1 MEVKSPKKRK
11 KNKAQ
16 QGRSCRN
23 PKSPAYL
30 LYYFDVHQTIQQEF
44 PSLHQSEI
52 IKRISGCWKR
62 LNVADKGYYLEKA
75 HLEKEGMDTVRL
87 PHIST
92 SVWSH

>member
-1 MEVKSPKKRK
+1 MEKPQKP
-11 KNKAQ
+11 
-16 QGRSCRN
+16 RS
-23 PKSPAYL
+23 AYL

-52 IKRISGCWKR
+52 IERISGCWKR

-75 HLEKEGMDTVRL
+75 KLEKEGTDTVCL

-92 SVWSH
+92 SVSSV